1 MSTSR
6 QLRRALVV
14 SATIGAAALTTT
26 GIASAHVTANIY
38 GEQPEQGGYT
48 AVMLRV
54 PSEKDQVNT
63 TKVTL
68 TVPAKY
74 DIASLRTKPVP
85 GWTST
90 ITKDDSGTRI
100 AWTAKQGHGIPPT
113 GYQEFGFSA
122 GPLPK
127 NVDTLVLPAVQ
138 TYSDG
143 SVVRWDQ
150 PPKQGEEPER
160 PAPTVALAAP
170 SGSGH
175 HGTGA
180 PAATSGEPHAAAGS
194 SDNTARWLG
203 GAGLVVGA
211 LGLGVGAGAAIRARK
226 GTAK

>member
-1 MSTSR
+1 
-6 QLRRALVV
+6 VV

-26 GIASAHVTANIY
+26 GIASAHVTANVY

-48 AVMLRV
+48 AVTLRV
-54 PSEKDQVNT
+54 PSEKDQVST

-68 TVPAKY
+68 TVPADY
-74 DIASLRTKPVP
+74 DVASVRTKPVP

-90 ITKDDSGTRI
+90 ITKNGSGTRI
-100 AWTAKQGHGIPPT
+100 AWTAEHGKGIPPT
-113 GYQEFGFSA
+113 GYQEFGFTA

-127 NVDTLVLPAVQ
+127 DVDTMVLPAVQ

-143 SVVRWDQ
+143 SVVRWDE
-150 PPKQGEEPER
+150 PPKQGAEPEH
-160 PAPTVALAAP
+160 PAPTVPLAAP

-175 HGTGA
+175 HDTAA
-180 PAATSGEPHAAAGS
+180 PATSADAQAAAET

-211 LGLGVGAGAAIRARK
+211 LGLGVGAGAALRARK
-226 GTAK
+226 GAAK